1 MRFVDVSEKTKKK
14 LKKFRSDKA
23 IIEGFLRALKEIK
36 TVPDPTTIGE
46 RKHGLYANC
55 YGIHLTKNHSLVLH
69 VYSKRGYCHTG
80 RLGRSQESLWQRQQ
94 ELINYNRS

>member
-23 IIEGFLRALKEIK
+23 IIEGFLRALKELK

-55 YGIHLTKNHSLVLH
+55 YGIHLTKNHSLVYMYIPKEDIVILVDLDDH
-69 VYSKRGYCHTG
+69 KNLYG
-80 RLGRSQESLWQRQQ
+80 RD
-94 ELINYNRS
+94 NRI